1 MATKFSDFTAQAA
14 TGTTFVVGY
23 DGTTNT
29 RYTRTQTTDFV
40 LGGTLGQDATLTLS
54 GYQIN
59 LSQGG
64 SGNFLYMNGTSAN
77 AYFLQGRYNGQIK
90 ASLGLNTGS
99 GRFELWHAGTT
110 KYIDINPQGYT
121 NYLLANTSIG
131 ANSGTPP
138 AKLHVKGQGT
148 TNATTAFLVEDNSG
162 NDIILSLIHI

>member
-40 LGGTLGQDATLTLS
+40 FGGTLGQSNTLTLG

-64 SGNFLYMNGTSAN
+64 SGNFLYMNGTSAD
-77 AYFLQGRYNGQIK
+77 AYFLQGRYNGQAK

-99 GRFELWHAGTT
+99 GRLELWHAGTT
-110 KYIDINPQGYT
+110 KYIDLNPKDYV

-131 ANSGTPP
+131 TNSGTPP
-138 AKLHVKGQGT
+138 AKLQV
-148 TNATTAFLVEDNSG
+148 SG
-162 NDIILSLIHI
+162 S